1 MAIKQIEVQ
10 HRNHLLAG
18 GPNKI
23 WRIENLRLSLRETDE
38 VSTAKRTLERWISVI
53 PWLKSSH
60 HAKDQLDELNRPA
73 RQLVLDALVIRARKK
88 RKGALFVR
96 LHPLPNACDDQQPQK
111 YNVLVAEDGKGAKR
125 WCLLCDDKI
134 PSLSAGLTLLA
145 AGKPTV
151 FFPSGILVEICREFT
166 RLGRSMAKDIDI
178 AIGQFPEPNISHTA
192 YMTETNNMTK
202 TQPMKLSHL
211 DRLEAES
218 IYIIREV
225 MAHAENP
232 VMLYSVGKDSAV
244 MLHLARK
251 AFYPSPPP
259 FPLMHVD
266 TRWKFQAMYDFR
278 DAMAKASNME
288 LIVHANPEGIEK
300 NINPFDHGSA
310 LHTDIMKTQ
319 GLKQALDLHKFDV
332 AFGGARRDEE
342 KSRAK
347 ERVFSFRS
355 SSHRWD
361 PKNQRP
367 ELWNLYNCQKGPG
380 ESVRVFPLSNWT
392 ELDIWQYIYREN
404 IPIVPLY
411 FAAKRPV
418 VERNGMLIMVDD
430 DRMKL
435 LPEESIEVKEV
446 RFRTLG
452 CYPLT
457 GAVESS
463 ATDLSQIVM
472 ELLQSR
478 TSERQGRAIDSDGSA
493 SMEKKKQ
500 EGYF

>member
-1 MAIKQIEVQ
+1 MTKKQIEVQ
-10 HRNHLLAG
+10 HKNHLLAG
-18 GPNKI
+18 GSDII
-23 WRIENLRLSLRETDE
+23 WSINDLRPSAGGTDE
-38 VSTAKRTLERWISVI
+38 GASKRTLERWISTI
-53 PWLKSSH
+53 PWLESSH
-60 HAKDQLDELNRPA
+60 QASDQLDELNRPA
-73 RQLVLDALVIRARKK
+73 RQLVFDALVMGARKK
-88 RKGALFVR
+88 RKATLFVQLNR
-96 LHPLPNACDDQQPQK
+96 LPNMNDDQQLEE
-111 YNVLVAEDGKGAKR
+111 NSVLVAEDGKGAKR
-125 WCLLCDDKI
+125 WCLLRDDKI
-134 PSLSAGLTLLA
+134 PLLLAGLKLLA
-145 AGKPTV
+145 AGKPTI
-151 FFPSGILVEICREFT
+151 FFPSGSLVATCREFK
-166 RLGRSMAKDIDI
+166 RLGQIVAKNIDI
-178 AIGQFPEPNISHTA
+178 ATGQFSEPNTSNNT
-192 YMTETNNMTK
+192 YMSETKTMAK
-202 TQPMKLSHL
+202 TQPTKLSHL

-218 IYIIREV
+218 LYIIREV

-232 VMLYSVGKDSAV
+232 VMMYSAGKDSAV
-244 MLHLARK
+244 MLHLAQK

-278 DAMAKASNME
+278 DAMAEASKME
-288 LIVHANPEGIEK
+288 LIVHTNPEGIEK
-300 NINPFDHGSA
+300 NINPFDHGSS

-347 ERVFSFRS
+347 ERIFSFRS
-355 SSHRWD
+355 NSHRWD

-367 ELWNLYNCQKGPG
+367 ELWNLYNSRKAPG

-404 IPIVPLY
+404 VPIVPLY
-411 FAAKRPV
+411 FAAERPV

-435 LPEESIEVKEV
+435 LPGESIEMKEV

-463 ATDLSQIVM
+463 ATDLSQIM
-472 ELLQSR
+472 LELLQSQ